1 MAAMKD
7 NSASGNEYQVFVGK
21 QDLADRIKA
30 LPWIFDTTGIAIYV
44 ARNVVKEMNWGDL
57 QVVVKSFKIPGRVRG
72 AIYGSYRKSKAR
84 RSYENSLELT
94 NRKIETPEPLGFLE
108 CYFKS
113 SIKRSFYVSKK
124 WEADFTFRDPLFKDD
139 FPDRQEILAEIGRF
153 SWNMHMNEVYH
164 RDFSSG
170 NILVKATGAS
180 KWTFALVDVNR
191 MHFRAL
197 TFRERMKSFAPLWAS
212 DKDLTTIVKAYTEA
226 SKDNLTTATSL
237 ALSFSRNFKK
247 RALIK
252 EKIKSFLIARWSLKS
267 DL

>member
-1 MAAMKD
+1 MKD
-7 NSASGNEYQVFVGK
+7 TPASGHDYQVFLGK

-30 LPWIFDTTGIAIYV
+30 LPCIFDTTGIAIYV

-57 QVVVKSFKIPGRVRG
+57 QVVVKSFKIPGKIRG

-108 CYFKS
+108 CYSNSRITK
-113 SIKRSFYVSKK
+113 SFYVSKK
-124 WEADFTFRDPLFKDD
+124 WEADFTLRDPLFKDD
-139 FPDRQEILAEIGRF
+139 FPNREEILAEIGRF
-153 SWNMHMNEVYH
+153 SWNMHKNEAYH

-197 TFRERMKSFAPLWAS
+197 TFKERMKSFASLWAS
-212 DKDLTTIVKAYTEA
+212 DKDLITIVKAYSAA
-226 SKDNLTTATSL
+226 SNDNQTIATSL
-237 ALSFSRNFKK
+237 ALSYSRNFK
-247 RALIK
+247 RCARIK
-252 EKIKSFLIARWSLKS
+252 EKIKSFLIARRSLKS